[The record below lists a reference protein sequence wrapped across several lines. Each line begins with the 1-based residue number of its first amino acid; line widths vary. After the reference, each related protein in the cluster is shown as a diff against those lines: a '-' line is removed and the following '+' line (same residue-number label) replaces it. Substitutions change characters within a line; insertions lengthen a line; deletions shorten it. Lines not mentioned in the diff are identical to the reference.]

1 MEAKRKRARINYKDI
16 SSEGSDA
23 YGIIDDIN
31 DIPSDTSSW
40 GREHLAALKI
50 YYNNQYQSAETAPL
64 DDKYEK
70 LLLESWTKPHF
81 EYATNEQIQA
91 FDKSVASIIMKIKY
105 IINLRTGPAKKEVR
119 VDGFMMSLLNF
130 LEFDEYPCVMYPQ
143 YMYTAKFQGDKTI
156 SSKVEFI
163 VTNSQSYVLLIVED
177 KHEDNTGSFNDW
189 SENQI
194 AGEMFGCVYH
204 TVQMSE
210 FTRELRLPI
219 VVNAIRVIGTLFTFY
234 TTEVH
239 KPYIDECYHRLP
251 IKNKMDIFRYPSA
264 PNRSEN
270 TLAPVIGLDFCDSK
284 ERREIL
290 EMLKAIRNK
299 VD

>member
-1 MEAKRKRARINYKDI
+1 MEWKRKRAKKNYKDV
-16 SSEGSDA
+16 SSEGSDV

-40 GREHLAALKI
+40 GREHLVALKI
-50 YYNNQYQSAETAPL
+50 HYNNQLRSAEIAPL
-64 DDKYEK
+64 HGKYEK
-70 LLLESWTKPHF
+70 LLLDSWEKPHF
-81 EYATNEQIQA
+81 EYATNEQIKG

-105 IINLRTGPAKKEVR
+105 IIKLHTGPAKKEVR
-119 VDGFMMSLLNF
+119 VDGFMMSLLTF
-130 LEFDEYPCVMYPQ
+130 LEFDEYPCMMYPQ

-156 SSKVEFI
+156 RCKVEFI

-189 SENQI
+189 SENKI

-210 FTRELRLPI
+210 YTRELKLPI
-219 VVNAIRVIGTLFTFY
+219 VVNAIRIIGTLFTFY
-234 TTEVH
+234 TTEAY

-264 PNRSEN
+264 PVMSED
-270 TLAPVIGLDFCDSK
+270 TLAPVIGLDFCYPS

-290 EMLKAIRNK
+290 GILKAIHNK
-299 VD
+299 AG